1 MKLGLIKR
9 IDKGD
14 LAKGGG
20 EIPGWIDGLMD
31 PLNQFIEKVG
41 LALQNRLSFVDNF
54 LGKEFEAEFTDSTEL
69 EINPFPDSRG
79 SLRVR
84 GVIPL
89 TTGQQYVTAW
99 KWTQKSNGNI
109 GVTFKF
115 DGATSATIRIQIL
128 LG

>member
-1 MKLGLIKR
+1 MKLGVVKR
-9 IDKGD
+9 IDKAD

-20 EIPGWIDGLMD
+20 EIPKWIDALLD

-41 LALQNRLSFVDNF
+41 LALQNRLSLVDNF
-54 LGKEFEAEFTDSTEL
+54 LGKEFSAEFTDSEEL
-69 EINPFPDSRG
+69 EINPYPDSSRT
-79 SLRVR
+79 SRVR

-89 TTGQQYVTAW
+89 TTGEVYVTAW

-109 GVTFKF
+109 GVTFQF
-115 DGATSATIRIQIL
+115 SGATSATVRIQIL